1 MSLLLINPS
10 VLCDLNRGSFFILTK
25 LNKPSKTWQ
34 LLNYK
39 KLYRNVRI
47 LRYKYF
53 NNFTNGLMVYTIN
66 NESYWRFYK

>member
-47 LRYKYF
+47 LRY
-53 NNFTNGLMVYTIN
+53 
-66 NESYWRFYK
+66 